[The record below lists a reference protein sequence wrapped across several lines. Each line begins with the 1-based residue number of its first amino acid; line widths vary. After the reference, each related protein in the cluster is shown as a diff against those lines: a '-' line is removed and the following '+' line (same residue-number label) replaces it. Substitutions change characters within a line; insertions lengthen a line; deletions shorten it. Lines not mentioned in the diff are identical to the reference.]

1 MKKLNKELSNN
12 KNNHYYLMRHGESLA
27 NRRGLIV
34 SAPENAING
43 YGLTTKGADQ
53 VTQSALNTRLDRE
66 TIIISS
72 DYKRAR
78 ETAEIMQSVVDCHAE
93 IVLDQ
98 RLRERGFGRWELED
112 DCNYG
117 LVWQNDL
124 TTPNTSINEV
134 ETVEETLSRSTSLIK
149 HLEEQYLERNILLVS
164 HGDVLQILL
173 AHHHGIN
180 PRFHRSLTAMGNT
193 HIRSLSKLT
202 IGVKSPA
209 A

>member
-12 KNNHYYLMRHGESLA
+12 KNNNYYLMRHGESLA

-34 SAPENAING
+34 SAPENAIDD
-43 YGLTTKGADQ
+43 YGLTTRGADH
-53 VTQSALNTRLDRE
+53 VMQSALNTRLDRE

-112 DCNYG
+112 HSNYE

-124 TTPNTSINEV
+124 TTPNTSIEQV
-134 ETVEETLSRSTSLIK
+134 ETVEATLNRSISLLDELK
-149 HLEEQYLERNILLVS
+149 EKYSEKNILLVS

-180 PRFHRSLTAMGNT
+180 PRFHRSLTAIGNAD
-193 HIRSLSKLT
+193 IRSLSKLT
-202 IGVKSPA
+202 MAVKSPA